1 MNARIVITH
10 QNVDRSGIDMTYL
23 KASFLTVLGEN
34 ALVWRVNT
42 DADETYNVIIRQI
55 TQLTPTSSTTSTTSF
70 HNISQART

>member
-1 MNARIVITH
+1 
-10 QNVDRSGIDMTYL
+10 MTYL